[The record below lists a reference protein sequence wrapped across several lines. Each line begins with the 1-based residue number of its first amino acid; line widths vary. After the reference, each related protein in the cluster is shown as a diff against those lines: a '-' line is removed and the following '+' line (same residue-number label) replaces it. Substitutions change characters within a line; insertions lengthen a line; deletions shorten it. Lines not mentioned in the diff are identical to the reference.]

1 MGCSGSKPDRNKALT
16 LCKERMQYIKQAID
30 SRYALSAAQLSYVQS
45 LHNMGI
51 ALRQFFEAEIS
62 IRPSLASSEPDKS
75 PSISSYASP
84 SPSHIAEHVASPS
97 HSSSPFSPRLSSI
110 SYMKAAGGTSV
121 KVTVKSSLSHFVD
134 EEPLT
139 FPFPPPPPPEIGSSW
154 DFFDPIDASNKVGV
168 QDGEHDITL
177 DISRLRGLRRLKEE
191 DVAPLIEEE
200 ANCSRI
206 DEEMKWNRDN
216 SERST
221 ENYVNSMLRKFDGG
235 GKVLDRPH
243 LVNGTSLEESVDLAQ
258 KQICNGGGQKSD
270 CSYVNGSAEALAGI
284 ASSELHR
291 SKRENAH
298 LQEEPSR
305 ERKDA
310 SEFITRRAKDFLS
323 SIKDIEHY
331 FTRAAES
338 GHEISR
344 MLETNKIQLS
354 ICSETIGKSSASL
367 FLSAFLICCR
377 AENVSEHESAQVAT
391 KVITWNRAVSSR
403 SSSSRN
409 PLVSA
414 PKDDTAESGSDFI
427 EEFCM
432 ISGSHSST
440 LDRVFAWERKL
451 YDEVKASESI
461 RKAYDQKC
469 NQLRHQFARDMNAR
483 VIDKTRAAVKDLHSR
498 VRVSIQAVESISRRI
513 EKLRDEE
520 LQPQLIELVQ
530 GLIRMWR
537 AMLENHH
544 AQYITISLAYHV
556 KSSAA
561 LQNESY
567 TEALMH
573 LRREIICFHSTFIH
587 WVDAHKSYVEALNA
601 WIQKCVLLPQ
611 ERSSRG
617 RKVTFSP
624 RRALAPPIFVL
635 LRDWLVGIPTLP
647 SEDVC
652 DSIKSIVSDLHSFLE
667 QPIEE
672 RQAERR
678 DEEVEMERKSELKEN
693 KGEEKCERDSKLCS
707 IQTSLT
713 RLFDRL
719 TKFSEAMVKIYED
732 VKQGNETAQ
741 NAYANGRIR

>member
-30 SRYALSAAQLSYVQS
+30 SRYALSAAQLSYVRS
-45 LHNMGI
+45 LHNMGA
-51 ALRQFFEAEIS
+51 ALRQFVEAEIL
-62 IRPSLASSEPDKS
+62 IKPSLASSEPDKS
-75 PSISSYASP
+75 PSISSHASP

-97 HSSSPFSPRLSSI
+97 HSSSPFSPRVSSI
-110 SYMKAAGGTSV
+110 SYMKAAAGSSM
-121 KVTVKSSLSHFVD
+121 KVTVKSSCHFVD
-134 EEPLT
+134 EESLT

-154 DFFDPIDASNKVGV
+154 DFFDPVDSLNKVGV
-168 QDGEHDITL
+168 QNGEHDITL
-177 DISRLRGLRRLKEE
+177 DISRLMGLRQSKEE
-191 DVAPLIEEE
+191 DMAPSIEEE
-200 ANCSRI
+200 AKFSRA
-206 DEEMKWNRDN
+206 DEEMKWNGDN
-216 SERST
+216 SERNSAIYLNST
-221 ENYVNSMLRKFDGG
+221 SRKFDGG
-235 GKVLDRPH
+235 GRVMDHPH
-243 LVNGTSLEESVDLAQ
+243 LVNGTGLEESADLAQ
-258 KQICNGGGQKSD
+258 KQICNGRGLKSD
-270 CSYVNGSAEALAGI
+270 CSYVNGSAEALSGI
-284 ASSELHR
+284 ASSELHS
-291 SKRENAH
+291 SKREKAN

-323 SIKDIEHY
+323 SIKDIELY

-344 MLETNKIQLS
+344 MLETNKIRLS

-377 AENVSEHESAQVAT
+377 AGNVSEHESAQLAT
-391 KVITWNRAVSSR
+391 KVITWSRTVSSR

-440 LDRVFAWERKL
+440 LDRLFAWERKL
-451 YDEVKASESI
+451 YNEVKASESI
-461 RKAYDQKC
+461 RKVYDQKC
-469 NQLRHQFARDMNAR
+469 NQLRHQFARDMNAQ

-544 AQYITISLAYHV
+544 AQYIIISLAYHV
-556 KSSAA
+556 KSPTAA
-561 LQNESY
+561 LQNEFY
-567 TEALMH
+567 REALMH
-573 LRREIICFHSTFIH
+573 LRHEIICFQSSFVH
-587 WVDAHKSYVEALNA
+587 WVDAHKSYVEALNT
-601 WIQKCVLLPQ
+601 WIQKCILLPQ
-611 ERSSRG
+611 ERASRG

-624 RRALAPPIFVL
+624 RRALAPPIVVL
-635 LRDWLVGIPTLP
+635 LRDWLAGIQTLP
-647 SEDVC
+647 PAEVC
-652 DSIKSIVSDLHSFLE
+652 DSIKSMASDLHSFFE

-678 DEEVEMERKSELKEN
+678 DEEVEIERKSELREN

-707 IQTSLT
+707 FQTSLT
-713 RLFDRL
+713 RSFDRL
-719 TKFSEAMVKIYED
+719 TKFSEAIVKIYED
-732 VKQGNETAQ
+732 VKRENETAR
-741 NAYANGRIR
+741 NAYADGRIR